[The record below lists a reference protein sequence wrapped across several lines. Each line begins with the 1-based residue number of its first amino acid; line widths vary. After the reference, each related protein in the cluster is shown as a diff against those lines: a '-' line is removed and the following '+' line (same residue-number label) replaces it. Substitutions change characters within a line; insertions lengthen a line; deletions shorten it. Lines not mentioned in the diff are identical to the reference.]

1 MKFEVGTKVIVP
13 LRHGTN
19 DYNIKTVSKVHKNGN
34 FSIEGS
40 PQQYRPHGDS
50 ANATGD
56 SGWRQRSVWIA
67 TEEIIA
73 RFEAAILRDRLMVR
87 ADIIKANIGHIH
99 RAHFSIE
106 DIEALEAII
115 ERIQSR

>member
-1 MKFEVGTKVIVP
+1 MKFEVGSKVIVP
-13 LRHGTN
+13 LRYGTSHY
-19 DYNIKTVSKVHKNGN
+19 DIKAVSKVHKNGN

-50 ANATGD
+50 AKATGD
-56 SGWRQRSVWIA
+56 TGWRQRSVFLA
-67 TEEIIA
+67 TEENIA
-73 RFEAAILRDRLMVR
+73 RFDGAILRDRLMVR
-87 ADIIKANIGHIH
+87 ADIVKAQIEHIH

-115 ERIQSR
+115 ERINAR